1 MLRRVAVVCGFVF
14 LSVGLAFT
22 QANGKLQIHHIDIGQ
37 GDGAVLISPGGQ
49 VVVFDAGEDMK
60 THDCTKQVSYLD
72 QLGVKHIDYLYVSHY
87 HFDHIGCVPAVLG
100 QFPLLNDA
108 MDRGLS
114 YPGSTYTNYVNAVGT
129 HRKTGVV
136 GGTLTLDKNSSNPVL
151 ITIVAVDGKSRNG
164 SVQTSNENDLSLAAL
179 VSFGSFKEEIGGD
192 LSGDNTQ
199 MYQDVET
206 PVAPDVGRINVY
218 KVHHHCS
225 SHSTNDTWLADTQ
238 PAVGIISTGVGND
251 YGHPAADCLERLH
264 THNVKAYWTETG
276 NGAAPEP
283 GLDTIGGNIIVEVA
297 PGAASYTITYNGTHV
312 DTYPMGTPVIPP
324 GATGSGSPAPPATT
338 PKYAWSKK
346 SSQYHLA
353 TCRFVQNISPDN
365 LQEGDNPPSGKTLHK
380 NCPQ

>member
-1 MLRRVAVVCGFVF
+1 MEEFSMLRRVAVVCGFVF

-87 HFDHIGCVPAVLG
+87 HFDHIGCVPAVLS
-100 QFPLLNDA
+100 QFPLVHDA
-108 MDRGLS
+108 VDRGFS
-114 YPGSTYTNYVNAVGT
+114 YPGTTYTKYVTAVGT
-129 HRKTGVV
+129 HRKTGAV
-136 GGTLTLDKNSSNPVL
+136 GDTLTLDKNSSNPVQ
-151 ITIVAVDGKSRNG
+151 ITIVAVDGNSRSG
-164 SVQTSNENDLSLAAL
+164 TIHTSNENDLSLAAV

-192 LSGDNTQ
+192 LSGDNAQ

-206 PVAPDVGRINVY
+206 PVAPDVGTINVY

-238 PAVGIISTGVGND
+238 PTVGIISTGVGND
-251 YGHPAADCLERLH
+251 YGHPTSDCLERLH
-264 THNVKAYWTETG
+264 THSVKAYWTEIG
-276 NGAAPEP
+276 NGAAPEA
-283 GLDTIGGNIIVEVA
+283 GLDTVGGNIVVEVA
-297 PGAASYTITYNGTHV
+297 PGASSYTITYGGTHV
-312 DTYPMGTPVIPP
+312 DTFAIG
-324 GATGSGSPAPPATT
+324 GSGGGSPTPAATT

-346 SSQYHLA
+346 SSHYHLA
-353 TCRFVQNISPDN
+353 TCRFVQNISPGN
-365 LQEGDNPPSGKTLHK
+365 LEKSDTPPAGKTLHA

>member
-14 LSVGLAFT
+14 LSVGLAFA

-49 VVVFDAGEDMK
+49 VVIFDAGEDMK
-60 THDCTKQVSYLD
+60 TKDCTRQVSYLD

-114 YPGSTYTNYVNAVGT
+114 YPGATYTNYVNAVGT
-129 HRKTGVV
+129 HRKTGAV
-136 GGTLTLDKNSSNPVL
+136 GDTLTLDKNSSNPVL
-151 ITIVAVDGKSRNG
+151 VTIVAVDGKSRNG
-164 SVQTSNENDLSLAAL
+164 SVQTSNENDLSLAAV

-238 PAVGIISTGVGND
+238 PTVGIISTGVGND
-251 YGHPAADCLERLH
+251 YGHPTADCLERLH

-283 GLDTIGGNIIVEVA
+283 GLDTVGGNIIVEVA
-297 PGAASYTITYNGTHV
+297 PGASSYTITYGGSHV
-312 DTYPMGTPVIPP
+312 DTYAIGT
-324 GATGSGSPAPPATT
+324 TGTSTGTTGTGGTTPTAT

-365 LQEGDNPPSGKTLHK
+365 LQEGDTPPSGKSLHK